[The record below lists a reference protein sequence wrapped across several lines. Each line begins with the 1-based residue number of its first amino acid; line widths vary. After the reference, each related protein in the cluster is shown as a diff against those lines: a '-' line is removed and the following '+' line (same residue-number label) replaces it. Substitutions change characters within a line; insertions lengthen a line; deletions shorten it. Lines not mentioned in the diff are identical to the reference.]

1 MVRAGL
7 ELGKY
12 CTLTTRLRW
21 WTRNQQL
28 QQNKLV
34 GSTVEYSETRHDRLP
49 YTHVFIMWMVDNR
62 SPCAEF
68 DCGHGWHGAGK
79 HRTCW
84 KKIFQLVQS
93 RFLTSGDSCVWQ
105 KFRSLW
111 FEPGTSCSIVGLH
124 YSVDINHCVIVHY
137 GQWCN
142 RWIGPVKLWIT
153 AP

>member
-7 ELGKY
+7 ELGRY

-21 WTRNQQL
+21 WTSNQQL

-84 KKIFQLVQS
+84 KKIFQLDQS
-93 RFLTSGDSCVWQ
+93 RFLTSGDSCVWFFFFPFDFDNCMCEYLHSYACVQ
-105 KFRSLW
+105 LRGKTEIWISLIW
-111 FEPGTSCSIVGLH
+111 TWHQLL
-124 YSVDINHCVIVHY
+124 
-137 GQWCN
+137 N
-142 RWIGPVKLWIT
+142 RWIELFRG
-153 AP
+153 

>member
-21 WTRNQQL
+21 WTSNQQL

-49 YTHVFIMWMVDNR
+49 YTHVFIMRMIDNR

-84 KKIFQLVQS
+84 KKIFQLDQS
-93 RFLTSGDSCVWQ
+93 RFLTKGDSCVWFFFP
-105 KFRSLW
+105 FRLWQLYVWVSSFIRMRTIKGENRNLISLIW
-111 FEPGTSCSIVGLH
+111 TWHQLL
-124 YSVDINHCVIVHY
+124 
-137 GQWCN
+137 N
-142 RWIGPVKLWIT
+142 RWIALFRG
-153 AP
+153 